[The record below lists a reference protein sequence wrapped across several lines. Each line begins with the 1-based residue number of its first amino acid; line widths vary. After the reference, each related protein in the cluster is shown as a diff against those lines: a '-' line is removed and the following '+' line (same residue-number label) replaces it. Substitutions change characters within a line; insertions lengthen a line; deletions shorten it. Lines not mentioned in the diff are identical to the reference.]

1 MVAICDDW
9 SVSKSSGELPAG
21 DGSRIMPRDQPLVL
35 AQVTDVTEVSGD
47 DRSMTRNNRAL
58 GIMAQ
63 VVNMRWRSVR
73 RDRDVQL
80 RDQGMEYNA
89 DRAWV
94 HRSAAYER
102 EYRRVGRCAGHLYRS
117 SVHEGV
123 EACGQARP
131 PWDEPGFGEFCLAD
145 DQDIPVAVDGSP
157 TQSSNLPDAKAEAEE
172 QGSRSTFAPVTA
184 SARTRPQSRPVLIS
198 RLLGSAPHLPSRRRP
213 I

>member
-1 MVAICDDW
+1 MA
-9 SVSKSSGELPAG
+9 
-21 DGSRIMPRDQPLVL
+21 
-35 AQVTDVTEVSGD
+35 
-47 DRSMTRNNRAL
+47 RNNPGL

-123 EACGQARP
+123 EAGGQARP
-131 PWDEPGFGEFCLAD
+131 HGNEPGFREFCLAD
-145 DQDIPVAVDGSP
+145 DQDIPFAVHVSP
-157 TQSSNLPDAKAEAEE
+157 TQSSNIPDAKAQAE
-172 QGSRSTFAPVTA
+172 RHT
-184 SARTRPQSRPVLIS
+184 
-198 RLLGSAPHLPSRRRP
+198 
-213 I
+213 